1 MSGSVESGTELVTT
15 VVLGIVGVAAL
26 ILSIINFYFEQLKG
40 AKVRAFAWEVS
51 HVQRVSG
58 IRVTSGKFA
67 FTNEGNRSAIV
78 KTALL
83 RLSTGEKYP
92 MQIYSGI
99 GQKGFPMP
107 LPPQQTEF
115 RELIAEY
122 PKPHKRAE
130 CYFEFEMYPKG
141 TGVIEYDPQR

>member
-1 MSGSVESGTELVTT
+1 MSSVESGTELATT
-15 VVLGIVGVAAL
+15 VILGIVGVAAL
-26 ILSIINFYFEQLKG
+26 ILSIINFYFEQIKG

-51 HVQRVSG
+51 HVQQVSG
-58 IRVTSGKFA
+58 KRVTSGKFA

-78 KTALL
+78 TAVLL

-92 MQIYSGI
+92 MQITPSI

-115 RELIAEY
+115 RLLVVDY
-122 PKPHKRAE
+122 PKPDKKPE
-130 CYFEFEMYPKG
+130 CHFEFEMYPKG
-141 TGVIEYDPQR
+141 TGVVEYNPQSE